1 MELDDYQRNLCKI
14 AIRTKGRGGYS
25 SASSVQHL
33 ERALELKDNMPEVA
47 VFLTITAEEEAATAV
62 FSALRKRKYEGAS
75 KLRDKD
81 HVFKA
86 GLFPFIQLLGNT
98 VAALKFGVP
107 LELFFEPKQHQ
118 PNDAILKIRMP
129 MNIPGR
135 EDLFIVPDPPLN
147 LVSME
152 PGGKETDYFNAVRK
166 VASEKGIDSIHEQ
179 IRKWA
184 NRRNRMLYA
193 SDSGVPKVK
202 NVEQWML
209 PHFKGVF
216 ANLAAYLL
224 VEPHPK
230 QNFVQEALTA
240 FLKIQ
245 SRLEDREK

>member
-1 MELDDYQRNLCKI
+1 MKLDDYQRNLLKL
-14 AIRTKGRGGYS
+14 AAQTRGRGGYS
-25 SASSVQHL
+25 SASSAQHL
-33 ERALELKDNMPEVA
+33 KRALELKDKMPEVA

-62 FSALRKRKYEGAS
+62 FSALRKKKYEGAS
-75 KLRDKD
+75 ELREKD

-86 GLFPFIQLLGNT
+86 GLYPFIQLLGNT

-107 LELFFEPKQHQ
+107 LELFFDPKKDQ
-118 PNDAILKIRMP
+118 PDDAILKIRMP

-147 LVSME
+147 LVSVD
-152 PGGKETDYFNAVRK
+152 PGGKKTDYFSAVRK
-166 VASEKGIDSIHEQ
+166 VANENGIDSIHEQ

-193 SDSGVPKVK
+193 SDSELPKVK
-202 NVEQWML
+202 DVEKWML
-209 PHFKGVF
+209 PHFKGIF

-245 SRLEDREK
+245 SRLEAREP